1 MTANYR
7 QNGANRDT
15 ERDAQ
20 TDDNTGDVTREEW
33 IESFREGFK
42 LGRAGR
48 KLEPE
53 KRHSD
58 VSDVHLGGESSDALQ
73 QGYVLGKN
81 KGYPGAEIDVEKKAN
96 AAFDRSEH
104 SADLTEWS

>member
-7 QNGANRDT
+7 QHDANRDT

-20 TDDNTGDVTREEW
+20 TNDDTGDVTREQW
-33 IESFREGFK
+33 VESFKEGFK

-48 KLEPE
+48 KLDPD

-58 VSDVHLGGESSDALQ
+58 VSDAHPDGKSSGALQ
-73 QGYVLGKN
+73 QGYELGQN
-81 KGYPGAEIDVEKKAN
+81 KGFPGAEIDVVKRAN

-104 SADLTEWS
+104 SADLMGWS